1 MNPQKRFSPPDRH
14 YDGYVFDCDG
24 TLADSMPLHF
34 AAWRH
39 ALKEAGARFDFS
51 WHLFEKR
58 AGMSLEGTVEEL
70 AQEFSVAL
78 DPRAVA
84 DAQRRH
90 FASLE
95 SEMVAVV
102 DVLAFARKV
111 AKHSPVAVAS
121 GSSRPSVERTLTL
134 IGARELFPI
143 IVTPEDVERGKPHP
157 DMFLLAAQ
165 KMDVERE
172 RCLVLEDA
180 QLGFEA
186 ARRAGMDYAIVLPPF
201 PTGA

>member
-1 MNPQKRFSPPDRH
+1 MNPGRRFSPPDRQ

-39 ALKEAGARFDFS
+39 ALEEAGAEFDFS
-51 WHLFEKR
+51 WQLFEKR

-70 AQEFSVAL
+70 AQEFSVVL

-84 DAQRRH
+84 AAQRRH

-95 SEMVAVV
+95 SDMVAVV

-111 AKHSPVAVAS
+111 AQSKPVAVAS

-157 DMFLLAAQ
+157 DMFFLAAE
-165 KMDVERE
+165 KMDVRRE

-186 ARRAGMDYAIVLPPF
+186 ARRAGMDCAIVLPPF
-201 PTGA
+201 PTRV